1 MASAEGNQSQARLG
15 ICRLVEETSGHET
28 IKFLGTG
35 CLSYFESVS
44 FLHSV
49 GTPKSQKFLVASN
62 QVLTKGYLKAIK
74 NQKSKKAKSCVTIFA
89 EFPGTKDGSL
99 LERKPLSDFYNSLEH
114 DVFELNDIIYIC
126 VTKKLQGGV
135 FNKKSLLD
143 RSLHASSKTLPSAF
157 ASDQLQCLVYCG
169 ETTPAKTCSPTTFS
183 IRTYDLLQFDSFLA
197 ADDARYPKYFLRSE
211 EKKRFVKE
219 DEFDE
224 SEKPLGAVIV
234 NKDYNLAGFLNFHNK
249 IPTPVLVG
257 IDSAKLDGKI
267 CTRFDEV
274 SNPVS

>member
-35 CLSYFESVS
+35 CLSYFESIS
-44 FLHSV
+44 FFQSV

-62 QVLTKGYLKAIK
+62 QVLTKGYLRAIK
-74 NQKSKKAKSCVTIFA
+74 KQKSKKAKSCVTIFA
-89 EFPGTKDGSL
+89 ELPGTKDGSL

-135 FNKKSLLD
+135 FNKKSLMD
-143 RSLHASSKTLPSAF
+143 RSLHASSFKEETLSSAF
-157 ASDQLQCLVYCG
+157 ASDQLQCFVYCG
-169 ETTPAKTCSPTTFS
+169 ETTATTFS
-183 IRTYDLLQFDSFLA
+183 MRTYDLLQFESFLA

-211 EKKRFVKE
+211 EKKRFLKE
-219 DEFDE
+219 DEFDT

-274 SNPVS
+274 SNSVC